1 MSVFRFIAAER
12 VHHPVK
18 TLCRVLGVSRSA
30 STPGPPGP
38 RRSALV
44 RTRCCSSGSAT
55 CARTESRSAANAWS
69 GCFCSATPGLTSL
82 LESAPVRAGADRS
95 RCCRAAVGWH
105 LFLDRTRCEA
115 VLRPGGRPAIGNGRK
130 LRGLVG
136 FATVLC
142 RRGELAD
149 RVRSTYED
157 RTYEGGHK
165 PDGDRDSS
173 ELGGSPPLSEKEWF
187 EDDG

>member
-1 MSVFRFIAAER
+1 MSI
-12 VHHPVK
+12 
-18 TLCRVLGVSRSA
+18 G
-30 STPGPPGP
+30 TPNSILAV
-38 RRSALV
+38 RRSPWLEV
-44 RTRCCSSGSAT
+44 
-55 CARTESRSAANAWS
+55 AAAITGTLLLCDAW
-69 GCFCSATPGLTSL
+69 FDSL
-82 LESAPVRAGADRS
+82 LESGNGFALALIEQVLS
-95 RCCRAAVGWH
+95 SCRRLH

-165 PDGDRDSS
+165 PDGDRGSS
-173 ELGGSPPLSEKEWF
+173 ELGGSPALSEKEWF